1 MIKTVRRRGAW
12 FAATLVVGALL
23 PSPAF
28 AAGGLSDA
36 TFQTILFLLG
46 VIGVA
51 YLITHFASEW
61 IQDRY
66 GVVTGVEYM
75 VLGALMAVMGLIDA
89 KALEQLTPA
98 LVLGTGS
105 LGLLAGLHLNLR
117 RFDEL
122 DIEAVRIGLWVTLGT
137 VVTMVALP
145 MLVMALALDSRTAL
159 AWLPGLLCAGAVAQ
173 VGDPRLLLSLRQ
185 FLNARGEAT
194 DMATRVARICSSLA
208 VISFGLLFCLN
219 DRQTIVVGDD
229 RFAALEWFGVHLVLG
244 IILGVV
250 FAIFLRREFEGE
262 KVLTVVVGMVIF
274 TSGLAYYLKL
284 SPIFV
289 SFILGLILINAP
301 GSTSRRGEAVMEPE
315 ALDTMGSGAPAVRAL
330 LEAIER
336 PLYIVLFFFAGA
348 NLSFKV
354 PWWAY
359 VAVIPYVLL
368 RNMGRFGGGL
378 IATRTSALEPRVPHL
393 GRVLLA
399 PGGLSVALLLDFHD
413 IYGRQQHSP
422 TVYTA
427 VLIAILVSEIV
438 SYRRTRS
445 WMIDHMD
452 VPTPKIQ
459 RAMRGQELEVT

>member
-1 MIKTVRRRGAW
+1 MSRRGAW
-12 FAATLVVGALL
+12 FVAALVAGALL
-23 PSPAF
+23 PSPAL

-61 IQDRY
+61 IQSRY

-105 LGLLAGLHLNLR
+105 LGLLAGLHLNVR
-117 RFDEL
+117 RFDDL
-122 DIEAVRIGLWVTLGT
+122 DVEAVRIGLWVTLGT

-145 MLVMALALDSRTAL
+145 MLVMALALDARVAL

-194 DMATRVARICSSLA
+194 DMATRVARICSSLG
-208 VISFGLLFCLN
+208 VVSFGLLFCLN
-219 DRQTIVVGDD
+219 DRHTILVGDN
-229 RFAALEWFGVHLVLG
+229 RFAAIEWFGVHLVLG
-244 IILGVV
+244 VVLGLV
-250 FAIFLRREFEGE
+250 FAIFLRRQFEEE

-289 SFILGLILINAP
+289 SFILGIILINSSA
-301 GSTSRRGEAVMEPE
+301 
-315 ALDTMGSGAPAVRAL
+315 GAPQVESR

-348 NLSFKV
+348 HLSFKV

-359 VAVIPYVLL
+359 VAVVPYVLL

-378 IATRTSALEPRVPHL
+378 IATRTSAVEPRVPHL

-399 PGGLSVALLLDFHD
+399 PGGLSVAMILDFHE
-413 IYGRQQHSP
+413 IYGKQSFAP
-422 TVYTA
+422 TIYTA
-427 VLIAILVSEIV
+427 LLIAILVSEIV

-459 RAMRGQELEVT
+459 RAMRGRELEVT